1 MQTAG
6 VKANLPKAEL
16 VAALQ
21 KSAEEWI
28 SDDEDEKSAP
38 LHEKNTPLDENSVDD
53 KNISYDVQNPIIVND
68 QVGLYFR
75 QIRFSLKVA
84 NLAGYPARDPV
95 RPDTGYPSGNF
106 DIYENTKKQ
115 SKLNAFSLYKTNA
128 HTSE

>member
-53 KNISYDVQNPIIVND
+53 KNASYDVQNPIIVDD

-75 QIRFSLKVA
+75 QIRLFNIRL
-84 NLAGYPARDPV
+84 LTW
-95 RPDTGYPSGNF
+95 PDTRPIILP
-106 DIYENTKKQ
+106 DIRLSPYIWTPKMLKF
-115 SKLNAFSLYKTNA
+115 NALSSCK
-128 HTSE
+128 S